1 MWLAR
6 GVAANRD
13 FVRLWGAEAISRVGT
28 QVSLLALPLT
38 AIFTLHARPAQLGLI
53 GAAQFA
59 PVLVVTPLAGAW
71 TDTHRRRPVI
81 VAANW
86 GRAAVL
92 GSVPL
97 LYGLDALRIEWLYA
111 AAFLAGALT
120 AAFDVAYLS
129 YVPSLVRPDELTSA
143 NSALQ
148 ASYSA
153 AQVVGPSL
161 GGLLVE
167 AFSAPV
173 AVLVD
178 AVSYAVAAL
187 GVHRIRRPEPE
198 PPPGGGEHVYARIVQ
213 GLRATFGDRHLAPL
227 ALESAW
233 FNLFEQ
239 AVLTIFPLYATR
251 ELGLSAGLLG
261 ATLTVGSV
269 GALAGSLVARPLGRR
284 IGFGGATILAVVL
297 ASAGP
302 ALLVGPAGGAAAGA
316 LPFLFGAFALY
327 GAGTTVF
334 NVHATT
340 LRQAVVPN
348 ELLGR
353 VTASWR
359 LVSYGTIP
367 IGSLLGGT
375 LGQAIGL
382 RETLVVAASALGVG
396 AVAFALS
403 PIGALRRLPAPA
415 VDRASRRL

>member
-59 PVLVVTPLAGAW
+59 PILVVTPLAGAW

-129 YVPSLVRPDELTSA
+129 YVPSLVRPD
-143 NSALQ
+143 
-148 ASYSA
+148 
-153 AQVVGPSL
+153 
-161 GGLLVE
+161 
-167 AFSAPV
+167 
-173 AVLVD
+173 
-178 AVSYAVAAL
+178 
-187 GVHRIRRPEPE
+187 
-198 PPPGGGEHVYARIVQ
+198 
-213 GLRATFGDRHLAPL
+213 
-227 ALESAW
+227 
-233 FNLFEQ
+233 
-239 AVLTIFPLYATR
+239 VLTIFPLYATR

-302 ALLVGPAGGAAAGA
+302 ALLVGPAGGAAAAA

-367 IGSLLGGT
+367 LGSLLGGT
-375 LGQAIGL
+375 LGQTIGL

-415 VDRASRRL
+415 VDRAPRRL

>member
-38 AIFTLHARPAQLGLI
+38 AIFTLHVRPAQLGLI

-143 NSALQ
+143 TSALQ

-198 PPPGGGEHVYARIVQ
+198 PPPGGGEHVYARILQ
-213 GLRATFGDRHLAPL
+213 GLRAT
-227 ALESAW
+227 
-233 FNLFEQ
+233 
-239 AVLTIFPLYATR
+239 
-251 ELGLSAGLLG
+251 
-261 ATLTVGSV
+261 
-269 GALAGSLVARPLGRR
+269 
-284 IGFGGATILAVVL
+284 
-297 ASAGP
+297 
-302 ALLVGPAGGAAAGA
+302 
-316 LPFLFGAFALY
+316 
-327 GAGTTVF
+327 
-334 NVHATT
+334 
-340 LRQAVVPN
+340 
-348 ELLGR
+348 
-353 VTASWR
+353 
-359 LVSYGTIP
+359 
-367 IGSLLGGT
+367 
-375 LGQAIGL
+375 
-382 RETLVVAASALGVG
+382 
-396 AVAFALS
+396 
-403 PIGALRRLPAPA
+403 
-415 VDRASRRL
+415 